1 MAKYWEGLLINM
13 GLFKSKSAKSAAAVE
28 AIQKQLSSFD
38 LKGADNLTWAEEET
52 GLWKSWTFSPK
63 KNRYFFDDIGSTS
76 LMELWET
83 QWKWEDEEE

>member
-1 MAKYWEGLLINM
+1 MINM
-13 GLFKSKSAKSAAAVE
+13 SIFRSKSAKSAAAVE
-28 AIQKQLSSFD
+28 NIQKQFKSFD
-38 LKGADNLTWAEEET
+38 LKGPGNLTWAEEET
-52 GLWKSWTFSPK
+52 GLWKGWTFSEK

>member
-1 MAKYWEGLLINM
+1 M

-28 AIQKQLSSFD
+28 AIQKQFSSFD
-38 LKGADNLTWAEEET
+38 LKGADNLTWVEEET
-52 GLWKSWTFSPK
+52 GLWKAWTFSPK

-76 LMELWET
+76 LMEIWET

>member
-1 MAKYWEGLLINM
+1 M

-28 AIQKQLSSFD
+28 AIQKQFKSFD
-38 LKGADNLTWAEEET
+38 LKGADNLTWADEVT
-52 GLWKSWTFSPK
+52 GLWKAWTFSPK

>member
-1 MAKYWEGLLINM
+1 M

-28 AIQKQLSSFD
+28 AIQKQFKSFD

-52 GLWKSWTFSPK
+52 GLWKAWTFSPK

-83 QWKWEDEEE
+83 QWKWEDEEK